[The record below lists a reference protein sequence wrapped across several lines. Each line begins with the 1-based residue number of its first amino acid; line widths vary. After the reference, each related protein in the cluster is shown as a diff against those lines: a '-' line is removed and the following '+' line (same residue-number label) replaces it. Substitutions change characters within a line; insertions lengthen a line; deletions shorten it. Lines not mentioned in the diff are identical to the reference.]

1 MKTIKISDD
10 DLKEIVKKVYSEQLR
25 PSKGNLPQS
34 FGFNLEKKPTDHRKI
49 KVEYMVDRF
58 LNRFM
63 DIGEEYG
70 EDFALEVLEE
80 LKNKLEKKFY
90 P

>member
-34 FGFNLEKKPTDHRKI
+34 FGFDLEKKPTDHRKI
-49 KVEYMVDRF
+49 KDCEKIYLESVMSILGKGKYKKWISCYKYHYK
-58 LNRFM
+58 NR
-63 DIGEEYG
+63 
-70 EDFALEVLEE
+70 
-80 LKNKLEKKFY
+80 K
-90 P
+90 